1 MPARA
6 DRLLRC
12 VRRITD
18 HAAPAPDDSAL
29 LTRFGTARQPAAYEA
44 LVARHG
50 PMVLR
55 VCRHMLGNLEDAE
68 DAFQATFLVL
78 ARRAANVRPPGALAG
93 WLHGVAYHVALRAR
107 QSALRRRH
115 EGLAP
120 DLTPPDPR
128 PDPLAEVSAR
138 EALRA
143 LEEEVQRLPEAYRLP
158 VVLCCLHGLTQDEA
172 ARQLGCTPGSV
183 KGRLERGRARLHA
196 RLARRG
202 LTLSAALAA
211 AELSRGPAPAAL
223 AAATARQAL
232 AFAAGAGAPGPAALL
247 AEGVLRAMA
256 PSRLR
261 VAAALLLLVAGLI
274 AAAGVLAP
282 PKPGSAAPPSAPS
295 AAPQPRADADG
306 KPLPQGAVL
315 RLGSVRLRHG
325 VPQSVAFTPDGKL
338 LFSAGREQILRAW
351 DPATG
356 KQVREVPGPADGVSA
371 IAVSSDG
378 KLLAGA
384 GMSDDVLLW
393 EAATGREI
401 RRLHG
406 QRRVGI
412 SVAFSPKGDRLVSGG
427 LGAAHVWD
435 VATGKALHTLPVE
448 IDAVAV
454 AFSPDGRH
462 VATGSTG
469 VVLWDAET
477 GKPVH
482 KLTGEGNHVNAVAF
496 SPDGRALLSAV
507 LNGPVAAWDVAT
519 GKPLPGLPGNPRGVC
534 ALAFSADGKLL
545 ATGGRD
551 FRREGEVY
559 VWDWP
564 ARKERWHTTAHPS
577 RVLTLAF

>member
-12 VRRITD
+12 VHRITS
-18 HAAPAPDDSAL
+18 HGGQASDDSGL
-29 LTRFGTARQPAAYEA
+29 LTRFLSARDPAAFEA

-55 VCRHMLGNLEDAE
+55 VCRHLLGNRHDAE

-78 ARRAANVRPPGALAG
+78 ARKAANVRPPGALAG
-93 WLHGVAYHVALRAR
+93 WLHGVAYRVALRAR
-107 QSALRRRH
+107 KAALRRH
-115 EGLAP
+115 EGRAP
-120 DLTPPDPR
+120 DLAPPDPR
-128 PDPLAEVSAR
+128 PDPLSELTAR
-138 EALRA
+138 EALLA

-158 VVLCCLHGLTQDEA
+158 VVLCCLRGATQEEA

-202 LTLSAALAA
+202 LTLPAALAA

-223 AAATARQAL
+223 TAATTRQAL
-232 AFAAGAGAPGPAALL
+232 AFAAGHGAPGPAVLL
-247 AEGVLRAMA
+247 AEGVLRSAA
-256 PSRLR
+256 LGRLK
-261 VAAALLLLVAGLI
+261 VAAALFLLVVGLL

-282 PKPGSAAPPSAPS
+282 PTPGPAAPPPTPGP
-295 AAPQPRADADG
+295 AAPQPRVDADG
-306 KPLPQGAVL
+306 EPLPQGAVL
-315 RLGSVRLRHG
+315 RLGSARLRHG
-325 VPQSVAFTPDGKL
+325 VPQSLAFTPDGKL
-338 LFSAGREQILRAW
+338 LFSAGREPFIRAW

-356 KQVREVPGPADGVSA
+356 KQVREVPGPADGVDGLA
-371 IAVSSDG
+371 ISSDG
-378 KLLAGA
+378 KLLAGS

-393 EAATGREI
+393 DAATGREI

-406 QRRVGI
+406 KRRVGI
-412 SVAFSPKGDRLVSGG
+412 RVAFSPKGDRLVSGG
-427 LGAAHVWD
+427 RGAAHVWE

-454 AFSPDGRH
+454 AYSPDGRH

-496 SPDGRALLSAV
+496 SPDGRALLGAV
-507 LNGPVAAWDVAT
+507 MNGPVAAWDVAT
-519 GKPLPGLPGNPRGVC
+519 GKPLPGLPGNPRGVH